1 MKTIENKKI
10 GILINEPLIISLI
23 LSFNSRETNDLGNSI
38 SSFTEMT
45 LNSKENVK
53 KFFLLYLIF

>member
-10 GILINEPLIISLI
+10 GILINEPLAISLI

>member
-10 GILINEPLIISLI
+10 GILINEPLAISLI

-38 SSFTEMT
+38 SSFAEMT

>member
-10 GILINEPLIISLI
+10 GILINEPLAISLI

-38 SSFTEMT
+38 SSFAEMT

-53 KFFLLYLIF
+53 KFFLLYLSF

>member
-10 GILINEPLIISLI
+10 GILINEPLAISLI

-38 SSFTEMT
+38 SSFAEMT
-45 LNSKENVK
+45 
-53 KFFLLYLIF
+53 